1 MKADKKA
8 TEINLED
15 VFLRYWSQISFRVR
29 RSIGFNNPEWE
40 DICSNIIL
48 NVIESVKTGKF
59 KGESS
64 IGTYIFSITS
74 HKITDYIRKKSRKPK
89 YFLDVSSSL
98 DPAVIAENKEQAEM
112 TFKALQKIKSKHA
125 DIMYLYYYMG
135 ISQKQIGEMF
145 SISAGRVSHLIN
157 SAKKSLKKTIE
168 K

>member
-1 MKADKKA
+1 LKTEKKA

-15 VFLRYWSQISFRVR
+15 IFLRYWSQISFRVR

-40 DICSNIIL
+40 DICSNVIL
-48 NVIESVKTGKF
+48 SVVESVKMGKF

-64 IGTYIFSITS
+64 IGTYIYSITS
-74 HKITDYIRKKSRKPK
+74 HKITDYIRKKSKKLK
-89 YFLDVSSSL
+89 YSIDVSGSL
-98 DPAVIAENKEQAEM
+98 DPVDVAENKEHAEM
-112 TFKALQKIKSKHA
+112 TFEALKKIKSKHA

-145 SISAGRVSHLIN
+145 SISAGRVSYLIN